1 SASSGISTLTE
12 EGESWSMFRA
22 DNANDTSISGCGAE
36 YVPTDSE
43 LKAIYAHQGGSAL
56 HGAIGWPVSKPYI
69 SNTVADAFT
78 QLFKFDVVSLNTGD

>member
-1 SASSGISTLTE
+1 KFWGHMAETATGDDGLIYKRPLLRDEISASSGISTLTE

-56 HGAIGWPVSKPYI
+56 HGAIGWPV
-69 SNTVADAFT
+69 
-78 QLFKFDVVSLNTGD
+78 